1 MCYWGRSRDREDLDL
16 NQTWSPPPFLL
27 PKTIKSLRKTQ
38 KSPIFP
44 NFVCLSDKAKAKW
57 LLESQDQSLK
67 LFWSLFI
74 LLQASAQKSM
84 KLQLIFI
91 PNGNGKVRELWCI
104 DIKYTNIWFQ
114 IFPLFPIFPIRFP
127 IQNFI
132 QGYSENGCIDWWQ
145 SRCPQLLSRV
155 EMRL

>member
-38 KSPIFP
+38 KSPIFS
-44 NFVCLSDKAKAKW
+44 NFVCLCDKAEAKW

-67 LFWSLFI
+67 LFWSLSI

-91 PNGNGKVRELWCI
+91 PNGNGKVREFWCI
-104 DIKYTNIWFQ
+104 DTKNKD
-114 IFPLFPIFPIRFP
+114 IRFP
-127 IQNFI
+127 IWYDMISDTKIHKRIF
-132 QGYSENGCIDWWQ
+132 WK
-145 SRCPQLLSRV
+145 RV
-155 EMRL
+155 HRLMTISLPAAFVASWNETLGSF